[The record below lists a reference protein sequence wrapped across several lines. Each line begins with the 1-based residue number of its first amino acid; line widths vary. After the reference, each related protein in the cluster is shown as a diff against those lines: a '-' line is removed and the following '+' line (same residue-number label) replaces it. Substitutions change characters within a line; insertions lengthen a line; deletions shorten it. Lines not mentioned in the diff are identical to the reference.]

1 MHQPVLLKRAKGDAV
16 IEQDIFI
23 TNGTV
28 HTVVTSVK
36 RTCRR
41 GPMASLVQLAFGV
54 QACGLKSRSDMQIAK
69 VFGTTILSLFLIAPT
84 IAQEKRE
91 EKQPEQK
98 QPQAKPTPQ
107 RATQQEAKPAQPQHA
122 AQQQAKPAQQQPQR
136 ATQPEAKPAQPQQQH
151 AAQQTKPAQQQHTAQ
166 QQAKPVQQRQ
176 TAQQPQ
182 RSSREQPS
190 GSHGRI
196 PDDRFRASFGRE
208 HTFHVNRADFAA
220 GSRRFQYGGYWFAM
234 VEPWPVAWLY
244 TDNVYVDF
252 MNGGYFL
259 CDPVHPGVYLSIN
272 IG

>member
-1 MHQPVLLKRAKGDAV
+1 
-16 IEQDIFI
+16 
-23 TNGTV
+23 
-28 HTVVTSVK
+28 
-36 RTCRR
+36 
-41 GPMASLVQLAFGV
+41 
-54 QACGLKSRSDMQIAK
+54 MQIAK
-69 VFGTTILSLFLIAPT
+69 VISTTILFLLPIAPT

-91 EKQPEQK
+91 QEKQPEQK
-98 QPQAKPTPQ
+98 QPQAKPAPATTCYAARGEASPAAATTCRPTGQ
-107 RATQQEAKPAQPQHA
+107 AGSTAAATTCRAARDQASPAAATAYRATGQAGSTAAATTCYAASDQANQQQHA
-122 AQQQAKPAQQQPQR
+122 AQQQAKPAQQQ
-136 ATQPEAKPAQPQQQH
+136 K
-151 AAQQTKPAQQQHTAQ
+151 AAQE
-166 QQAKPVQQRQ
+166 
-176 TAQQPQ
+176 PQ
-182 RSSREQPS
+182 RSSREQPA

-208 HTFHVNRADFAA
+208 HTFHVNRADFAG